1 MVQLLVLGIAFLGVC
16 MDIANEK
23 IANWA
28 IVIFIFVGLVY
39 QTWSHGIVGIWW
51 YLKGAG
57 VPLLLL
63 FVLFIFR
70 MLGPGDIKLLSAL
83 GGIMGVSAIVK
94 CIVISFIFGAIL
106 ALAIIISCGNLLQRL
121 RYFIEYITRTLK
133 TKEITAYYKPGMQIE
148 NFHFSIPIFMSI
160 ILYIGGVY

>member
-1 MVQLLVLGIAFLGVC
+1 MAQFLVIGIAFAGVW
-16 MDIANEK
+16 MDLSSEK
-23 IANWA
+23 IANAA
-28 IVIFIFVGLVY
+28 IVVFIFIGLMY
-39 QTWSHGIVGIWW
+39 QISLSGLIGIWE

-57 VPLLLL
+57 TPLLLL

-83 GGIMGVSAIVK
+83 GGIMGVEAIIK

-106 ALAIIISCGNLLQRL
+106 ATAIIISCGNLGQRL
-121 RYFIEYITRTLK
+121 KYLADYITRTLQ
-133 TKEITAYYKPGMQIE
+133 TKKIKAYYKVGMPIE

-160 ILYIGGVY
+160 ILYVGGY